1 MTYEEALQIAMEELY
16 DAVIDLRYHNK
27 GYHANIER
35 QCNRLLTARNVL
47 CKALEDAETD
57 RLRAKKKQIYE
68 DLKSEQTHNTK
79 GELKYDPETGEPLID
94 GYPLYSGLPKR
105 EWVGLTYNEIIDT
118 SNEFQVL
125 DKGESEPWFDLVGY
139 ASAIEAKLKEKNT

>member
-1 MTYEEALQIAMEELY
+1 MIEE
-16 DAVIDLRYHNK
+16 DLLADLDYL
-27 GYHANIER
+27 ES
-35 QCNRLLTARNVL
+35 CLDEARNAILKVIEL
-47 CKALEDAETD
+47 ANAKLDAEEVD

-79 GELKYDPETGEPLID
+79 GEVTYDPETGEPLID
-94 GYPLYSGLPKR
+94 GYPLYSGLPNR